1 MSGTDTT
8 GAPTVTGDTRISLRE
23 LSMRPHDDGHGTW
36 VIGRVVTG
44 DFVSVPDVAHRA
56 VLLLSAGHTVAETHR
71 LLRRDLDA
79 DVDVAD
85 FVGSLAS
92 LGFVAAVNGVRLP
105 DVGRPTPSFPWLE
118 PGHVRWMLSPLTGV
132 AVLLLTVA
140 AMLVVV
146 AEPALLPRYDD
157 LIWSSS
163 GSAVVLGNAA
173 LAWALIF
180 LHEFA
185 HLATARAVEVP
196 SRMSLGT
203 RLQFLVAQT
212 DVSGV
217 WAMERRTRVTVYLSG
232 MALNLG
238 AAATG
243 VLVLAAAGPPD
254 PVARLLGAFVLLS
267 LVMIPPQLLVFMR
280 TDVYFVMQ
288 DLFGCANL
296 YRDGSAYA
304 RWILARLLSPWRRRG
319 VEDPSLGLSGR
330 ERRAVRFY
338 SVILV
343 VGTALCL
350 SVAAFLTLPVTVSL
364 VVDALSRLFAGASA
378 TARLDGL
385 LVVLALSTAQ
395 AVWARAWW
403 RRHGPRVERRL
414 RRAH

>member
-1 MSGTDTT
+1 MSGTETT
-8 GAPTVTGDTRISLRE
+8 GSSLAVTGNTRISLHE
-23 LSMRPHDDGHGTW
+23 LSMRPHGHGGTAW

-44 DFVSVPDVAHRA
+44 DFVSVPDVAHQA
-56 VLLLSAGHTVAETHR
+56 VLLLASGYTVAETHR
-71 LLRRDLDA
+71 RLRRDLDA
-79 DVDVAD
+79 DVDVVD
-85 FVGSLAS
+85 FVSSLAS
-92 LGFVAAVNGVRLP
+92 LGFVAAVDGVRLP
-105 DVGRPTPSFPWLE
+105 DVRHPTPSLPWLK

-140 AMLVVV
+140 ATLAVV

-163 GSAVVLGNAA
+163 GSAVILGNAA

-185 HLATARAVEVP
+185 HLATARAVGIP
-196 SRMSLGT
+196 ARMSLGT

-232 MALNLG
+232 MTLNLG
-238 AAATG
+238 LAAAGT
-243 VLVLAAAGPPD
+243 LVLAAGPPD
-254 PVARLLGAFVLLS
+254 HAARIIGAFVLLS
-267 LVMIPPQLLVFMR
+267 LVMIPPQFLVFMR

-319 VEDPSLGLSGR
+319 AEDPSLGLSGR
-330 ERRAVRFY
+330 ERRAVRWY
-338 SVILV
+338 SVILI
-343 VGTALCL
+343 VGTTLCL

-364 VVDALSRLFAGASA
+364 VADALSHLFAGGSA

-385 LVVLALSTAQ
+385 LVVLTLSAAQ

-403 RRHGPRVERRL
+403 RRHGRRLKRRL
-414 RRAH
+414 RRAR